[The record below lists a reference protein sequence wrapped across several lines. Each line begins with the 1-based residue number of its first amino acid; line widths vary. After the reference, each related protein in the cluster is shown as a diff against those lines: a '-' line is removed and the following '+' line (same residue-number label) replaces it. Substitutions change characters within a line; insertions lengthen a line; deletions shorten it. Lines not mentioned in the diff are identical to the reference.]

1 MEKNKNFGYR
11 IRTIMENLTLQEF
24 ADSINVTVR
33 ALSNYLAGRV
43 PRKSVLQKICDRY
56 GVVPR
61 WLMYKTD
68 FPASE
73 SENVRRVAQNI
84 LGEDVQHIENIN
96 IEENKNV
103 RRVAQTGNTDI
114 LDRYLRAVDENNTLI
129 RENADLRIQ
138 LERKDS
144 RIRELERENEEI
156 PALKARITEL
166 ERELSERPK
175 LPKTVPVDVSAKSK
189 PTPAHGAG
197 TDTAVVPGSGAGVSG
212 VGNLGA
218 VVRNGE

>member
-61 WLMYKTD
+61 WLLTGEGPMYKTD

-73 SENVRRVAQNI
+73 SE
-84 LGEDVQHIENIN
+84 
-96 IEENKNV
+96 NV

-197 TDTAVVPGSGAGVSG
+197 TDTAVVPGAGAGVSG

>member
-1 MEKNKNFGYR
+1 
-11 IRTIMENLTLQEF
+11 
-24 ADSINVTVR
+24 
-33 ALSNYLAGRV
+33 
-43 PRKSVLQKICDRY
+43 
-56 GVVPR
+56 
-61 WLMYKTD
+61 MYKTD

-144 RIRELERENEEI
+144 RIRDLEMCIRDSRECVDRGLDELFRFGF
-156 PALKARITEL
+156 R
-166 ERELSERPK
+166 
-175 LPKTVPVDVSAKSK
+175 
-189 PTPAHGAG
+189 
-197 TDTAVVPGSGAGVSG
+197 
-212 VGNLGA
+212 
-218 VVRNGE
+218 